1 MKQTNLINS
10 EVVVKLASIIS
21 NLDVIADSL
30 DESSPAITDVLTP
43 DEPADQKIIK
53 KNWFRKLWRS

>member
-1 MKQTNLINS
+1 
-10 EVVVKLASIIS
+10 VKLVSIVS

-43 DEPADQKIIK
+43 DEPAHHKIIEVSWIHRLFK
-53 KNWFRKLWRS
+53 KLWR